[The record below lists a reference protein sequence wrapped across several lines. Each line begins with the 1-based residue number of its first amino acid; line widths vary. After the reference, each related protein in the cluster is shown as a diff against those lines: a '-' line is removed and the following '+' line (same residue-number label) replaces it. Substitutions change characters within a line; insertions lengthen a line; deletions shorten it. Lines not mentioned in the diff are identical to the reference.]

1 MKPTTDECIDRVID
15 YLRQTAA
22 PQGVSLP
29 SETESLFESGVLD
42 SFGLLE
48 FVGFIEGELNIQ
60 IPDADLLAGNF
71 ETVAKIKA
79 YLGDRIGA

>member
-1 MKPTTDECIDRVID
+1 VKPTTDECIDRVID
-15 YLRQTAA
+15 YLRQTAE

-29 SETESLFESGVLD
+29 SETESLFESGILD